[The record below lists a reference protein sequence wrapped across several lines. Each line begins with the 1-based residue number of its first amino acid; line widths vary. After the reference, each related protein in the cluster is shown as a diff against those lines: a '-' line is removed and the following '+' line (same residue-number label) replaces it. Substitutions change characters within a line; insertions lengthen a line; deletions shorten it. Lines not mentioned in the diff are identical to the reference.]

1 MSKGFESGFLDETK
15 SLRFSA
21 NERMGAKGVA
31 PRLMACDFQVF
42 RMGFDMSFWI

>member
-31 PRLMACDFQVF
+31 PRLMACDFKYFV
-42 RMGFDMSFWI
+42 GT